1 MSDDSV
7 ENDDAEQ
14 EAFPDV
20 EQDAPNDEIVNSS
33 DAADASPPAAQGEG
47 EDGTEA
53 VDATPPAWSSALQD
67 AGFQSFDDPGNAV
80 QALVEANKQR
90 EAQIQQYA
98 DQVKFYQEQ
107 QKFQQQYRQPEQV
120 AREPQQL
127 DPLAELIDG
136 WKDASWA
143 NQYIEIDEEGNRV
156 ISDHADEATREQILG
171 LDRKMRQW
179 QEVLQDPR
187 QFASVIDQRV
197 EQMIADKFEH
207 SYTQKQTQAQEQAT
221 VDSFINENA
230 NWLYQQDPATGNF
243 IQDPISG
250 DFVYSQ
256 QGKQFL
262 QLMDSAANDGVGST
276 SKQIQYAKLAMGVQ
290 APAQTQHQTSQATAA
305 VAQQQKRAM
314 RGKTNQR
321 TGKQNAFNGVTA
333 ESGGSQTGQE
343 QMSFGESVLAAMQIG
358 E

>member
-1 MSDDSV
+1 MSDDLV
-7 ENDDAEQ
+7 ENDDSEQ

-20 EQDAPNDEIVNSS
+20 EQDAPTDQVVNSS
-33 DAADASPPAAQGEG
+33 DAADASPPVAESGGEN
-47 EDGTEA
+47 GTDA
-53 VDATPPAWSSALQD
+53 VDASPPAWSSALQD

-107 QKFQQQYRQPEQV
+107 QKFRQQQ
-120 AREPQQL
+120 EPQQPTPEPRQL
-127 DPLAELIDG
+127 DPLGELING
-136 WKDASWA
+136 WKEPSWA
-143 NQYIEIDEEGNRV
+143 QQYIEVDDEGNRV
-156 ISDHADEATREQILG
+156 IADHVDDTTREQIMG
-171 LDRKMRQW
+171 IDRKMRQW
-179 QEVLQDPR
+179 QDVLQDPR
-187 QFASVIDQRV
+187 QFANAIDQRV
-197 EQMIADKFEH
+197 EQMIAEKFED
-207 SYTQKQTQAQEQAT
+207 SYSQKQTQAQEQAT
-221 VDSFINENA
+221 VDGFINENA
-230 NWLYQQDPATGNF
+230 NWLYQQDPATGNY

-262 QLMDSAANDGVGST
+262 QHMDSAANDGVAST
-276 SKQIQYAKLAMGVQ
+276 SKQIQYAKLAMGVA
-290 APAQTQHQTSQATAA
+290 APAAPQPTQQVAA

-314 RGKTNQR
+314 RGKSNQR
-321 TGKQNAFNGVTA
+321 TGTQNAFNGVAA

-343 QMSFGESVLAAMQIG
+343 QMSFGEEVLAALQGG

>member
-7 ENDDAEQ
+7 ETNDAEQ

-20 EQDAPNDEIVNSS
+20 EQDAQVDEQTMDSGS
-33 DAADASPPAAQGEG
+33 ADASPPANQSAG

-53 VDATPPAWSSALQD
+53 VDATPAWTSALQD

-107 QKFQQQYRQPEQV
+107 SKFRQQYEPEQPKP
-120 AREPQQL
+120 EPKQL
-127 DPLAELIDG
+127 DPLGELIDG
-136 WKDASWA
+136 WKEPGWA
-143 NQYIEIDEEGNRV
+143 QQYIEVDEEGNRM
-156 ISDHADEATREQILG
+156 IADHVDDSTREQILG
-171 LDRKMRQW
+171 IDRKMRQW
-179 QEVLQDPR
+179 QDVLQDPR
-187 QFASVIDQRV
+187 QFANAIDQRV
-197 EQMIADKFEH
+197 EQMISEKFEH
-207 SYTQKQTQAQEQAT
+207 SYTQKQTQAQEQSQ
-221 VDSFINENA
+221 VDGFINENA
-230 NWLYQQDPATGNF
+230 NWLYQQDPATGNY

-256 QGKQFL
+256 QGQQFL
-262 QLMDSAANDGVGST
+262 QHMDSAAQDGVGTT
-276 SKQIQYAKLAMGVQ
+276 SKQIQYAKLAMGVSSPTQ
-290 APAQTQHQTSQATAA
+290 AVQQPTQHTAA

-314 RGKTNQR
+314 RGKANQQ
-321 TGKQNAFNGVTA
+321 TGRQASFNGVSA
-333 ESGGSQTGQE
+333 ESGASQTGQD
-343 QMSFGESVLAAMQIG
+343 QMSFGESVLAAMQVG

>member
-7 ENDDAEQ
+7 ENNDAEQ

-20 EQDAPNDEIVNSS
+20 EQDAQVDETLVS
-33 DAADASPPAAQGEG
+33 DSGAADASPPDAQSAG
-47 EDGTEA
+47 EDGMEA
-53 VDATPPAWSSALQD
+53 VDATPAWSSALQD

-107 QKFQQQYRQPEQV
+107 QKFRQQQ
-120 AREPQQL
+120 EPQQPTPEPRQL
-127 DPLAELIDG
+127 DPLGELIDG
-136 WKDASWA
+136 WKEPGWA
-143 NQYIEIDEEGNRV
+143 QQYIEVDDEGNRV
-156 ISDHADEATREQILG
+156 IADHVDDATREQIMG
-171 LDRKMRQW
+171 IDRKMRQW
-179 QEVLQDPR
+179 QDVLQDPR
-187 QFASVIDQRV
+187 QFANAIDQRV
-197 EQMIADKFEH
+197 EQMIAEKFEH
-207 SYTQKQTQAQEQAT
+207 SYSQKQTQAQEQAT
-221 VDSFINENA
+221 VDGFINENA
-230 NWLYQQDPATGNF
+230 NWLYQQDPATGNY

-250 DFVYSQ
+250 EFVYSQ

-262 QLMDSAANDGVGST
+262 QHMDSAATDGVSST
-276 SKQIQYAKLAMGVQ
+276 SKQIQYAKLAMGVA
-290 APAQTQHQTSQATAA
+290 APAQAAPQPTQQVAA

-321 TGKQNAFNGVTA
+321 TGTQNAFNGVAA

-343 QMSFGESVLAAMQIG
+343 QMSFGEEVLAALQGG